1 MISPAMT
8 GHVDMEQVLWP
19 SCPNITPD
27 RVGHIPPMIFNL
39 TINGSLQDLKKDTHP
54 LDEHLGG
61 DNVLICE
68 GSPQD
73 SVVYSHA
80 VEVG

>member
-8 GHVDMEQVLWP
+8 GHVDMEQVLWS

-39 TINGSLQDLKKDTHP
+39 AIDGSLQDLKKDIHP
-54 LDEHLGG
+54 LDEHMGG
-61 DNVLICE
+61 GGGIMSLYVRAHRRIL
-68 GSPQD
+68 
-73 SVVYSHA
+73 
-80 VEVG
+80 